1 MRWEGGGGGGGSEFG
16 RWESGRL
23 VRWEDGRIVRW
34 QGGKVVRWQGGRM
47 VRQKG
52 GGYLVLFTDGGHD
65 ESKISSFV
73 SDINQG
79 NEGFKIFL
87 RGHMNGKTLLRSF
100 ASC

>member
-1 MRWEGGGGGGGSEFG
+1 MRWEGGGSEFG

-23 VRWEDGRIVRW
+23 VRWEGGRIVRW

-79 NEGFKIFL
+79 NEGVGRVQDFL
-87 RGHMNGKTLLRSF
+87 TWPHEWKDSP
-100 ASC
+100 